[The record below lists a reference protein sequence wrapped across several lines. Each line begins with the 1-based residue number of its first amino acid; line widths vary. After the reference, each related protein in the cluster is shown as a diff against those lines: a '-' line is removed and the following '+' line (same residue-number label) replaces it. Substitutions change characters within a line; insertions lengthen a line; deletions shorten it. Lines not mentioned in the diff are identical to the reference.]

1 MKSITPKIIATLIV
15 SILGLSLFS
24 FTPVVHAA
32 DDICSKNPSEVPE
45 AVYQA
50 AGCDGSNNALP
61 SVIINILNGIIAVSG
76 LIAVIFIVIG
86 GINYMTS
93 AGEAS
98 KIEKAKKT
106 ILYSVIGLAICALS
120 FAIVNYVIK
129 NIIG

>member
-1 MKSITPKIIATLIV
+1 MKSKKPIFITVLIINILAFFSLAFAPVSYATDDV
-15 SILGLSLFS
+15 CNSNA
-24 FTPVVHAA
+24 TQVVK
-32 DDICSKNPSEVPE
+32 D
-45 AVYQA
+45 A
-50 AGCDGSNNALP
+50 AGCNGNNNALP
-61 SVIINILNGIIAVSG
+61 GIIINILNGIIAVSG
-76 LIAVIFIVIG
+76 LIAVIFIVVG